1 MGAAWQK
8 LFSPAQNPGYC
19 RVHRHGSLLYH
30 EIHKDDIKDADE
42 GDIFMESFAFSYR
55 MQCYGLKPLEKQSRL
70 KPGMFEGFQTWGPVQ
85 ELERRKK

>member
-1 MGAAWQK
+1 
-8 LFSPAQNPGYC
+8 
-19 RVHRHGSLLYH
+19 
-30 EIHKDDIKDADE
+30 
-42 GDIFMESFAFSYR
+42 MESFAFSYR